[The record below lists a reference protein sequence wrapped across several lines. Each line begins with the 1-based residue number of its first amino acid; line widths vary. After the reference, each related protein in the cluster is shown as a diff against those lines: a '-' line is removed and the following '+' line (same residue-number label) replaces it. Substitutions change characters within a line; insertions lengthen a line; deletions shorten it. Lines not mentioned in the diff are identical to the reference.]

1 MANRN
6 PDRAR
11 RAKALKRLA
20 SVKTADLNDARAA
33 LSLAL
38 CELVER
44 IGADLSIDELCK
56 LTGALTRTT
65 GELRMIVEGVEFD
78 ARLTELE
85 QRQQSSSFV
94 RARA

>member
-1 MANRN
+1 MANKN

-44 IGADLSIDELCK
+44 IDTNASIDELCK
-56 LTGALTRTT
+56 LTAALTRTT

>member
-1 MANRN
+1 MANKN

-20 SVKTADLNDARAA
+20 AVKTADLNDASGA
-33 LSLAL
+33 LTLAL
-38 CELVER
+38 CELVDR
-44 IGADLSIDELCK
+44 IDDKVSIDDLCR
-56 LTGALTRTT
+56 LTGALTRATA
-65 GELRMIVEGVEFD
+65 ELRSLVEGVEFD

-85 QRQQSSSFV
+85 QRQRPSAFT